1 MGASWDVKRMCL
13 RGYEFHIISYEFHV
27 NFIDFNGSSGF
38 NGTSWTTIW
47 WDWIFAG
54 LISRWHHTHL
64 LMNCHQASS
73 NGWLKQVC
81 LSKYPSACW
90 WSHTLFGDLFV
101 VLLIFYCLISTPSTP
116 IQDSFSTTD
125 FRPVCNLSRP
135 KPRSTPA
142 VAEDIEVKK
151 GVKSARVPPKVGDS
165 QGLGFWSIRI
175 PSVDGA
181 VAESAGLS
189 TNGPKPVLYI
199 IYWISWVPEF
209 RITFLIIS
217 DSVYIHK
224 LGLFPSVNKLGC
236 VFFSGSYSPLQDS
249 KKGIQRLTP
258 RVISAQNVC
267 FKWWE
272 KCTELFVLGYT
283 WLLYIYI
290 HKLGFMVLLIYTVYI
305 YIYQYNV
312 FNY

>member
-1 MGASWDVKRMCL
+1 MDLESW
-13 RGYEFHIISYEFHV
+13 
-27 NFIDFNGSSGF
+27 GF

-47 WDWIFAG
+47 WDWILAG
-54 LISRWHHTHL
+54 LISSTPLAHGGTWIMASRWHHTHL

-73 NGWLKQVC
+73 NRWLKQVC

-90 WSHTLFGDLFV
+90 WSYTLFGDLFV
-101 VLLIFYCLISTPSTP
+101 VLLIFYCLVSTPSTP

-165 QGLGFWSIRI
+165 VLKMTMFFSEGLDFWSIRI
-175 PSVDGA
+175 PLVDGA

-209 RITFLIIS
+209 RITF
-217 DSVYIHK
+217 
-224 LGLFPSVNKLGC
+224 
-236 VFFSGSYSPLQDS
+236 
-249 KKGIQRLTP
+249 
-258 RVISAQNVC
+258 
-267 FKWWE
+267 
-272 KCTELFVLGYT
+272 
-283 WLLYIYI
+283 
-290 HKLGFMVLLIYTVYI
+290 
-305 YIYQYNV
+305 
-312 FNY
+312 